1 MIFNDAN
8 FDFILQNLIRVGIV
22 SSINEKD
29 ATARVIFE
37 ENSISYDLPML
48 QHNTL
53 KNKDYILPDVG
64 EQVVCIFLPN
74 SLHHGFIL
82 GSIYSSKDKPAIKNK
97 NKRNIKFSDGTEVE
111 YDRENHILKID
122 CKGKVIIQSA
132 TEVTI
137 NGNLIVNGDILVSGN
152 IQNI

>member
-53 KNKDYILPDVG
+53 KIKIIY
-64 EQVVCIFLPN
+64 FLMLEN
-74 SLHHGFIL
+74 RLCA
-82 GSIYSSKDKPAIKNK
+82 YSSLTLYIM
-97 NKRNIKFSDGTEVE
+97 VL
-111 YDRENHILKID
+111 Y
-122 CKGKVIIQSA
+122 
-132 TEVTI
+132 
-137 NGNLIVNGDILVSGN
+137 
-152 IQNI
+152 